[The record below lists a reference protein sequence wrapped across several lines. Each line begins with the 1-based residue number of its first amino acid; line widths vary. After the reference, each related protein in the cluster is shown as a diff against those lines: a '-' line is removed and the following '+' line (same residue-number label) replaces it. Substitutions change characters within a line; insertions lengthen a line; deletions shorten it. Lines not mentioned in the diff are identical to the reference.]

1 MSKDVT
7 GLEHISNRR
16 LQEVWNN
23 MGMGIEVIRVQA
35 GDSNQEQQQQN
46 FVGFHCPD
54 WLRSS

>member
-23 MGMGIEVIRVQA
+23 VGMGIEVIRVQA

-54 WLRSS
+54 

>member
-1 MSKDVT
+1 MSKDMT

-23 MGMGIEVIRVQA
+23 MGIEVIWVQA

-54 WLRSS
+54 